1 MVDLF
6 FYYNHKMS
14 HGWHFFFPTTHN
26 TTAACIKIYGNNIIV
41 LPFVYSNY
49 ICLESFRYLVR
60 FLLKNVLWDNPNI
73 LYISQFLV
81 LAFLEGTMDWQVG
94 LQLLKNNAIIAS
106 DRWIHTNRVTRSM
119 IHVIFLIKYMK
130 NKVTGSDPQISETP
144 FLIVSI
150 VAYSYS

>member
-1 MVDLF
+1 M
-6 FYYNHKMS
+6 
-14 HGWHFFFPTTHN
+14 
-26 TTAACIKIYGNNIIV
+26 
-41 LPFVYSNY
+41 
-49 ICLESFRYLVR
+49 
-60 FLLKNVLWDNPNI
+60 LWDNPNI

-130 NKVTGSDPQISETP
+130 NKVTGSDPQIS
-144 FLIVSI
+144 
-150 VAYSYS
+150 